1 MVDMEYEN
9 YLSDENDMNIDNDEN
24 NEYNE
29 YNDEDY
35 KDPQFLIESDIIKER
50 EKAISQAQE
59 KLFLER
65 NDTILALIYYK
76 WNIDN
81 LDNWYDN
88 IEQNKINSGIEL
100 SEDINKKLINEGV
113 KSNGD
118 ICLICYEKKN
128 NNFYS
133 LNCGHQF
140 CNECW
145 ANYLKEK
152 IKLPLK
158 ALQVKCPQYGCT
170 CIVYENLYY
179 KYLKNNDLIKNLN
192 IAIYT
197 NYINRNDDI
206 KKCPNRY
213 CLYFIKSNNHYAREI
228 ICLCGTSFCYK
239 CLNFFHNPCTCD
251 IVKKWCEL
259 TKKYNNICSDE
270 ELNNKWIKANTKEC
284 PNCHQKIEKNK
295 GCNYMYCDPKAGGC
309 GHSFCYICEIDWKS
323 HINNHFY
330 CNNYN
335 EEIKQKEIYAKKL
348 RAELEIN
355 LIEDEFFKKEG
366 GIKTDK
372 LFSYYDKYRS
382 YDNSINICNILK
394 NTLEEKVKLISN
406 IHNIHLI
413 DLSFFKDAIETLINT
428 KKILK
433 NTYIFGYFM
442 KDGARKNDFENLK
455 EILEILTD
463 NLCDKLVDKEINMLI
478 KINSLA
484 LIKKYK
490 TSINSLVHSIN
501 NGTKTFTDRIENEF
515 ILELDDELLNKK
527 YK

>member
-9 YLSDENDMNIDNDEN
+9 YLSDDNDMNIDNDEN
-24 NEYNE
+24 NE

-113 KSNGD
+113 KPNGD

-206 KKCPNRY
+206 KKCPNKY

-239 CLNFFHNPCTCD
+239 CLNFFHFPCTCD

-309 GHSFCYICEIDWKS
+309 GHSFCYICEIDWKI

-330 CNNYN
+330 CSNYN
-335 EEIKQKEIYAKKL
+335 
-348 RAELEIN
+348 
-355 LIEDEFFKKEG
+355 
-366 GIKTDK
+366 
-372 LFSYYDKYRS
+372 
-382 YDNSINICNILK
+382 
-394 NTLEEKVKLISN
+394 
-406 IHNIHLI
+406 
-413 DLSFFKDAIETLINT
+413 
-428 KKILK
+428 
-433 NTYIFGYFM
+433 
-442 KDGARKNDFENLK
+442 
-455 EILEILTD
+455 
-463 NLCDKLVDKEINMLI
+463 
-478 KINSLA
+478 
-484 LIKKYK
+484 
-490 TSINSLVHSIN
+490 
-501 NGTKTFTDRIENEF
+501 
-515 ILELDDELLNKK
+515 
-527 YK
+527 